1 MKCRISGLIIFLV
14 FTLAISGCAGGPK
27 AYRELDSAPALQA
40 NHENPAALVYKKTDA
55 DPKKYKKFIIDPI
68 GSFMGSVT
76 LVGEFYDGE
85 TNTLVYAFLVK
96 KTPDAMDMLTVFTG
110 IDAPK
115 KAITETA
122 VKFR

>member
-1 MKCRISGLIIFLV
+1 MNG
-14 FTLAISGCAGGPK
+14 A
-27 AYRELDSAPALQA
+27 
-40 NHENPAALVYKKTDA
+40 
-55 DPKKYKKFIIDPI
+55 
-68 GSFMGSVT
+68 FMGSVT

-110 IDAPK
+110 LDAPK

-122 VKFR
+122 EKFRETIDKIQQTAHNK